1 MTTLRSSWPSRLR
14 QLLSNEGT
22 IAPSIK
28 LTSEPPPKI
37 KTFID
42 KVIQCPLQDIARP
55 LSDFQW
61 EYSKGNFH
69 HWMPLFLHFDTYFKT
84 YLSCRNDLTLSDN
97 LEDDTPLP
105 KHAILQI
112 LRAMQIILE
121 NCPNKSSFDGLEHF
135 KLLLASTDPE
145 ILIATL
151 ETLAALV
158 KINPSKL
165 HGSAKMVG
173 CGSVNNYLL
182 SLAQGWGSK
191 EEGLG
196 LYSCIMTNEKAQD
209 ESLCLFPSDVDNS
222 CDQSN
227 YRIGSTLY
235 FELYGPSAQ
244 SKEHSVDTVSSSLRV
259 IHMADMHLRKEDEL
273 SFLKQCIEQYSVPP
287 DLRFSLLTRIRYACS
302 FRSLRISRLY
312 SRICLL
318 AFIVLVQSSDAHD
331 ELVSFF
337 ANEPEYTNEL
347 VRVVRSEETISGS
360 IRTIAMLALGAQL
373 AAHTSSHERARVLN
387 GSSMTFAG
395 GNHMI
400 LLNVLQKAILSL
412 KSSNDPS
419 SLAFVEALLQF
430 YLLHVVSTSSSGS
443 SIRGSGMVPT
453 FLPLLEDSDPAHIHL
468 VCSAVKTLQKHMDYS
483 SSAVSLFKELGGSEL
498 LAQRLQLEVH
508 RVIGLVGENDN
519 VMLTGESTRNCTDQL
534 YPQKRLIKVSL
545 KALGSATY
553 VPTNSSRS
561 QHSQDSSLPATIALI
576 FRNVDKFGGDIY
588 YSAVTVMSEIIHK
601 DPTGFAALHEM
612 GLPDAFLSSVV
623 SGVLPSSKALTCIP
637 NGLGAICL
645 NAKGLEIVR
654 ETSSL
659 RFLVDIFTSKK
670 YVLAMNE
677 AIIPLA
683 NSVEELLRHVSS
695 LRSTGVDII
704 IEIIHKIASF
714 GDGNDTGSSGKAD
727 EGSAMNTDSGEKESE
742 NHYCDVGTVSSSS
755 EGISDEHFV
764 QLCIFHLM
772 VLVHQSMESSETC
785 RLFVEKSGI
794 EALLKLL
801 LLRPTIAQS
810 SDGMSIALHST
821 MVFKGFAQHHSAPLA
836 RAFCSSLRQHL
847 KKALNGFG
855 ASSRP
860 ALLDPRMTTD
870 RSIFSSLFSVE
881 FLLFLAASKDNRWVT
896 ALLTEFGAGSKDVLE
911 DIGHVHREVL
921 WQLALLENKKPDYED
936 DGACSAANSQ
946 QAEVDANE
954 TEEQRLNSFR
964 QLLDP
969 LRRRTSGWSIES
981 QFFDLINMYRGLGRA
996 TGSQH
1001 RSSIVGPS
1009 NTWLD
1014 SSNNF
1019 HHSGSSE
1026 ASGDIDK
1033 KDSVKRRTYYTS
1045 CCDMVRSLSFHT
1057 IHLFQELGKVML
1069 LPSRRRDDMMNVSP
1083 ASESVASTF
1092 AHIAL
1097 DYMNFGGHEIS
1108 LGTET
1113 SISTKFRYFG
1123 KVIDFMDNI
1132 VMERPDSCNPV
1143 LLNSL
1148 YGHGVI
1154 QSVLTTFEAT
1164 CQLLFPFN
1172 QIPASPMETDD
1183 GSAKHYDK
1191 EDAHYSSINASLASY
1206 GKFMDHLV
1214 TSSFILS
1221 PLTKHL
1227 LVQPLTSGIIPFPR
1241 DAEMFV
1247 KVLQSM
1253 VLKVVLPV
1261 WTHPQLVDCSY
1272 EFISTIISIIRHV
1285 YSGVEVNNV
1294 SSSSGVHIARPPP
1307 NETTISTIVEMGFS
1321 SSRAEEALRQVGSNS
1336 VELAMEWLFSH
1347 PESEDTEEDD
1357 ELARALAMSLGKSD
1371 SDTEDGIAND
1381 NAQQLEEEMVQLPPI
1396 DELLSICTKL
1406 LQKETLAF
1414 PVRDLLVMICSQN
1427 VGQCRSIVVTYIVDQ
1442 IKECGLVSSNGNY
1455 TVLAALFHVL
1465 ALILNDDSVAR
1476 EDASKSGLIKI
1487 ASDLLYQWDSC
1498 LDRRGKLEVP
1508 KWVTTAF
1515 FALDRL
1521 LQVDQK
1527 LNSEVTEQ
1535 LKKEVVNSQQ
1545 TSITIDEDKLHKLQ
1559 SVLGLPSKYAD
1570 IHEQKRLIEVA
1581 YSCMKN
1587 QLPSDTMHSIL
1598 LLCSNLTRNH
1608 SVALTFFYAGGINL
1622 LLSLPTSS
1630 LFPGF
1635 DNVAASIV
1643 RHVLE
1648 DPQTLHQAME
1658 SEIKHSLAVPSNR
1671 HPNGRVNPRN
1681 FLLNLASVI
1690 SRDPIIFM
1698 QAAKTVCQVEMVGER
1713 PYIVLLKDRDKY
1725 KAKEKER
1732 EKDKSLEKGK
1742 AQNNDGKVGLGNTNT
1757 EASGNG
1763 HGKIHDSKSVK
1774 CHKKPVQSFI
1784 NVIELL
1790 LESICNFIVPPL
1802 KDDIGSNVL
1811 PGTPTSSAMD
1821 IDISIDKGKGKA
1833 VATTSEGNETSN
1845 QEASASL
1852 AKIVFV
1858 LKLLTETLL
1867 MYSSSVHVLLR
1878 RDAEISSTKSTHQKS
1893 NADLST
1899 RGIFYHILH
1908 NFLPYSRKLKK
1919 DKKVDGDWRQKLASR
1934 ANQFVVATS
1943 VRSTEARRRVF
1954 TEISHIINE
1963 FVDSCNGFKPLGN
1976 EIQVF
1981 VDLLNDVL
1989 SARTP
1994 AGSSISAEASATFM
2008 DAGLVKSFTR
2018 TLEVLDLDHVDSSK
2032 VATGI
2037 IKALELVTKES
2048 VHSVDSGV
2056 CKGTKPS
2063 DLSQP
2068 GRTDNVGDMSQSMET
2083 TSQSNIDSLQVDLV
2097 GSYNA
2102 IQSYGGSVAV
2112 TDDMEHD
2119 QDFDGGFAPAND
2131 DEYMHETAGARGLD
2145 NGIENVGLQ
2154 FEIQPHGQENHDDD
2168 EDDMSGDEE
2177 DEDDEERNGLEED
2190 EVHHMPHHDTDQ
2202 DDHEMDDDDDFDEAM
2217 EEEDDEDDEDEVI
2230 LRLEEGVN
2238 GINVFDHIE
2247 VFGRDNSFPNEAHH
2261 AMPVEVFGSRRPGR
2275 TTSIYSL
2282 LGRTGDT
2289 ATPSRHPLLV
2299 GPSSSFH
2306 LPTGQ
2311 SDNILENSSSLDN
2324 IFRSL
2329 RNGRHGHRM
2338 NLWSDNNQQSSGP
2351 NTGVLPQGLEELI
2364 VSQLRQLTPEKSSDN
2379 NIAEEGPHSKV
2390 DVSQMQDP
2398 GDSRLDVTV
2407 ESNAVEEG
2415 GMVTRLS
2422 IDNNNDTADI
2432 RLAGNGSLPV
2442 DVPSTHSQTVEMQF
2456 EHTDAVIRDVEA
2468 VSQES
2473 GGSGATFGESLR
2485 SLDVE
2490 IGSADGHDDGGERH
2504 VTADRIAGDS
2514 QAARTRRA
2522 NTPFGHSSPVGG
2534 RDASLHSVTEVSEN
2548 SSRDADQNGPEVDH
2562 QVNSDAGS
2570 GAIDRA
2576 FLDALPDELR
2586 AEVLSAQQGQVA
2598 QPSNA
2603 ESQNTGDID
2612 PEFLAALPPDI
2623 RAEVLAQQRAQR
2635 LHQSQELEGQPVEM
2649 DTVLLTSSD
2658 AVLANLTPALVAEA
2672 NMLRERFAHR
2682 YSRTLF
2688 NSRGRRGE
2696 TSRRNEGIIGLDGAG
2711 GSISS
2716 RRSGGA
2722 KVVEADGAPLVDTK
2736 ALHAMIRLFRIVQP
2750 LYKGQLQRLLLNLCA
2765 HSETRTSLVKIL
2777 MDLLILD
2784 VRKPSSYF
2792 NKVEP
2797 PYRLYG
2803 CQNNVMYSRPQS
2815 FDGVPP
2821 LLSRRILETLTY
2833 LARNHPYVAKNLL
2846 QFRLHHLASREPNN
2860 ADVALGKAVM
2870 VVEDE
2875 ENIGENIEGCVSITI
2890 LLSLLKRPLYLRS
2903 IAHLEQLLNL
2913 LDVIIDSAGSK
2924 SSSSNKSQISTELES
2939 APQTSVME
2947 ADVNTDSVVIS
2958 HGLDASPK
2966 VDDSSKPTSSGNK
2979 ESETEQVL
2987 SNLPQAELRLLC
2999 SLLALE
3005 GLSDNAYGIVAEV
3018 MKKLVAIAPTHCQLF
3033 VTELAAAVQKLT
3045 SSAKD
3050 ELRVFSETIES
3061 LLSTT
3066 SSDGAAILRV
3076 LQALSSLLTSLTE
3089 KESDGI
3095 TLNLSEVWEI
3105 NLALEPLWHELSCCI
3120 CKIESYSESGSEL
3133 LTPSRTLVSK
3143 PSGVMSPLPAG
3154 SQNILPYIESFF
3166 VVCEKLHPAQSG
3178 AAQGSSVPVTSD
3190 VEEAST
3196 SATQQK
3202 TSGPAVK
3209 VDEKQSAFV
3218 KYPGVPPLLSRR
3230 ILETLTYLARNHP
3243 YVAKNLLQFRL
3254 HHLASREPNNADV
3267 ALGKAV
3273 MVVEDEE
3280 NIGENIEGCVSITI
3294 LLSLLKRPLYLRSI
3308 AHLEQLL
3315 NLLDVII
3322 DSAGSKSS
3330 SSNKSQISTEL
3341 ESAPQTS
3348 VMEADVNTDSVV
3360 ISHGLDAS
3368 PKVDDSS
3375 KPTSSGNK
3383 ESETEQVLSNLPQ
3396 AELRLLCS
3404 LLALEGLSD
3413 NAYGIVAEVMKKLVA
3428 IAPTH
3433 CQLFVTELAAA
3444 VQKLTSSAKDELRVF
3459 SETIESLLSTTSSDG
3474 AAILRVLQALSS
3486 LLTSL
3491 TEKES
3496 DGITLNL
3503 SEVWEINLALEPLW
3517 HELSCCICKIES
3529 YSESGSELLTPSRTL
3544 VSKPSGVMSP
3554 LPAGSQNILPYI
3566 ESFFVVCEK
3575 LHPAQSG
3582 AAQGSSVPVTSDVE
3596 EASTSATQQ
3605 KTSGPAVKV
3614 DEKQSAFVKFSE
3626 KHRKL
3631 LNTFIR
3637 QNPGLLEKSFSLM
3650 LKVPRFIDFDNKRS
3664 HFRSKI
3670 KHQHDHH
3677 HSTLRIPVRRAYV
3690 LEDSYNQL
3698 RMRPAQDLKGR
3709 LNVHFRGEEGI
3720 DAGGLTREWYQLLS
3734 RVIFDKGALL
3744 FTTVGNELTFQPNPN
3759 SVYQTE
3765 HLSYFKFVGR
3775 VVGKALFDGQ
3785 LLDVHFTRSFYK
3797 HILGAKNDIS
3807 DVLDLTFSIDA
3818 DEEKLILYE
3827 RAEVT
3832 DYELIPGGRN
3842 IKVTEENKNQYV
3854 DLVAEHR
3861 LTTAIR
3867 PQINAFLEGFSE
3879 LIPRELISIF
3889 NDKEL
3894 ELLISGLPEIDLD
3907 DLRAN
3912 TEYSGYSVASPVIQ
3926 WFWEVVQG
3934 LSKEDK
3940 ARLLQFVTGTSKVP
3954 LEGFSALQGI
3964 SGSQKFQIH
3973 KAYGSPDHLPSAH
3986 TCFNQLDLPEYPSKQ
4001 HLEDRLLLAIHEAN
4015 EGFGFG

>member
-14 QLLSNEGT
+14 QLLSNEGA
-22 IAPSIK
+22 IVPSIK
-28 LTSEPPPKI
+28 LSSEPPPKI
-37 KTFID
+37 KAFID
-42 KVIQCPLQDIARP
+42 KVIQCPLQDIAIP
-55 LSDFQW
+55 LSDFKW

-69 HWMPLFLHFDTYFKT
+69 HWRPLFLHFDTYFKT

-97 LEDDTPLP
+97 LEDDIPLP

-112 LRAMQIILE
+112 LCVMQIILE

-145 ILIATL
+145 ILITTL
-151 ETLAALV
+151 ETLSTLV

-165 HGSAKMVG
+165 HGSEKMVG
-173 CGSVNNYLL
+173 CGSVNSYLL

-196 LYSCIMTNEKAQD
+196 LYSCIMASEKAQD
-209 ESLCLFPSDVDNS
+209 GALCLFPSDVENS

-235 FELYGPSAQ
+235 FELHGPSAHN
-244 SKEHSVDTVSSSLRV
+244 KEHSIDTVSPSLRV
-259 IHMADMHLRKEDEL
+259 IHMPDMHLCKEDDL
-273 SFLKQCIEQYSVPP
+273 SLLKQYIEQYSIPP
-287 DLRFSLLTRIRYACS
+287 EIRFSLLTRIRYARA
-302 FRSLRISRLY
+302 FRSLRVCRLY

-318 AFIVLVQSSDAHD
+318 AFIVLVQSCDAHD

-360 IRTIAMLALGAQL
+360 IRTLVMLALGAQL
-373 AAHTSSHERARVLN
+373 AAYTSSHERAQILS
-387 GSSMTFAG
+387 GSNMTFAG
-395 GNHMI
+395 GNRMI
-400 LLNVLQKAILSL
+400 LLNVLQRAILSL

-443 SIRGSGMVPT
+443 SVRGSGMVPT

-468 VCSAVKTLQKHMDYS
+468 VCFAVKTLQKLMDYS
-483 SSAVSLFKELGGSEL
+483 SSAVSLFKELGGIEL
-498 LAQRLQLEVH
+498 LAQRLQLEIH

-519 VMLTGESTRNCTDQL
+519 VMLTGESASHSTDQL
-534 YPQKRLIKVSL
+534 YSQKRLIKVSL

-553 VPTNSSRS
+553 APANSTRS
-561 QHSQDSSLPATIALI
+561 QHSQDSSLPATLAMI

-588 YSAVTVMSEIIHK
+588 YSSVTVMSEIIHK
-601 DPTGFAALHEM
+601 DPTCFAALHEM

-659 RFLVDIFTSKK
+659 RFLVDIFTNKK

-677 AIIPLA
+677 AIIPLS

-695 LRSTGVDII
+695 LRSIGVDII
-704 IEIIHKIASF
+704 IEIIHNIASF
-714 GDGNDTGSSGKAD
+714 GGCNDTGSSRKAN
-727 EGSAMNTDSGEKESE
+727 EGSAMDTDSEDKENES
-742 NHYCDVGTVSSSS
+742 HSCFVGTAGSSA
-755 EGISDEHFV
+755 EGISDEHIF

-772 VLVHQSMESSETC
+772 VLVHRTMENSETC

-794 EALLKLL
+794 EALLNL
-801 LLRPTIAQS
+801 LLRPAIAQS
-810 SDGMSIALHST
+810 SDGTSIALHST
-821 MVFKGFAQHHSAPLA
+821 MVFKGFAQHHSTPLA
-836 RAFCSSLRQHL
+836 RALCSSLREHL
-847 KKALNGFG
+847 KKTLTGFG
-855 ASSRP
+855 AAAGP
-860 ALLDPRMTTD
+860 LLLDPRMTTD
-870 RSIFSSLFSVE
+870 SSIFSSLFSVE

-896 ALLTEFGAGSKDVLE
+896 ALLTEFGTGSKDVLE
-911 DIGHVHREVL
+911 DISHVHREVL
-921 WQLALLENKKPDYED
+921 WQLALLENKKPDFED
-936 DGACSAANSQ
+936 DGACSSADSQ
-946 QAEVDANE
+946 QTEVDANE
-954 TEEQRLNSFR
+954 TEEQRFNSFR
-964 QLLDP
+964 QFLDP
-969 LRRRTSGWSIES
+969 LRRRRTSGWSVES
-981 QFFDLINMYRGLGRA
+981 QFFDLINLYRGLGRA

-1001 RSSIVGPS
+1001 RSSIVSPS
-1009 NTWLD
+1009 NMRLG
-1014 SSNNF
+1014 SSNQF
-1019 HHSGSSE
+1019 QHPGSAE
-1026 ASGDIDK
+1026 AFGDTNKNEYDK
-1033 KDSVKRRTYYTS
+1033 QRTYYIS
-1045 CCDMVRSLSFHT
+1045 CCDMVRSLSFHIT
-1057 IHLFQELGKVML
+1057 NLFQELGKIML
-1069 LPSRRRDDMMNVSP
+1069 LPSRRRDDTLNVSP

-1092 AHIAL
+1092 ARIAL
-1097 DYMNFGGHEIS
+1097 DHMNFEGHETF
-1108 LGTET
+1108 LGTEA

-1123 KVIDFMDNI
+1123 KVIDFMDSI

-1143 LLNSL
+1143 LLTCL
-1148 YGHGVI
+1148 YEHGVI
-1154 QSVLTTFEAT
+1154 QSVLTTFDAA

-1172 QIPASPMETDD
+1172 RIPASPMETDD
-1183 GSAKHYDK
+1183 ENVNRDDMG
-1191 EDAHYSSINASLASY
+1191 DADHLWINVSLASY

-1227 LVQPLTSGIIPFPR
+1227 LAQPLTTNDIPFPR
-1241 DAEMFV
+1241 DAEIFV

-1253 VLKVVLPV
+1253 VLKAVLPV
-1261 WTHPQLVDCSY
+1261 WTHPQFVDCSY
-1272 EFISTIISIIRHV
+1272 EFISTIISIIRHA
-1285 YSGVEVNNV
+1285 YSGVEVKNVNGSNNA
-1294 SSSSGVHIARPPP
+1294 HITGPPP

-1321 SSRAEEALRQVGSNS
+1321 RSRAEEALRQVGSNS

-1347 PESEDTEEDD
+1347 PEPEDMEEDD
-1357 ELARALAMSLGKSD
+1357 ELARALAMSMGKSD
-1371 SDTEDGIAND
+1371 SDTEDGVPNV
-1381 NAQQLEEEMVQLPPI
+1381 NAQQLEDEMVQLPPV
-1396 DELLSICTKL
+1396 DELLSTCTIL
-1406 LQKETLAF
+1406 LQKDTLVF
-1414 PVRDLLVMICSQN
+1414 PVRDLLVMISSQN
-1427 VGQCRSIVVTYIVDQ
+1427 DGQCRSTVVTYIVDQ
-1442 IKECGLVSSNGNY
+1442 IKECGLASSNGNI

-1476 EDASKSGLIKI
+1476 GAASKSGLVKI
-1487 ASDLLYQWDSC
+1487 ASDLLYQWDSS
-1498 LDRRGKLEVP
+1498 LDSKEKLQVP
-1508 KWVTTAF
+1508 KWITAAF

-1527 LNSEVTEQ
+1527 LNSEVAEQ
-1535 LKKEVVNSQQ
+1535 LKKEVINSQQ
-1545 TSITIDEDKLHKLQ
+1545 TSITIDDDKQHTLQ
-1559 SVLGLPSKYAD
+1559 SALGLPSKHAD
-1570 IHEQKRLIEVA
+1570 IHEQKRLIEIA
-1581 YSCMKN
+1581 CSCMKN

-1598 LLCSNLTRNH
+1598 LLCSNLTRTH

-1635 DNVAASIV
+1635 DNVAASIF

-1648 DPQTLHQAME
+1648 DPQTLQQAME
-1658 SEIKHSLAVPSNR
+1658 SEIKHSLAVASNR
-1671 HPNGRVNPRN
+1671 HPNERVNPRN

-1698 QAAKTVCQVEMVGER
+1698 QAAKSICQVEMIGER
-1713 PYIVLLKDRDKY
+1713 PYVVLLKDRDKD
-1725 KAKEKER
+1725 KAKDKER
-1732 EKDKSLEKGK
+1732 EKDKLFEKDRT
-1742 AQNNDGKVGLGNTNT
+1742 QNNDGKVVLGNTNT
-1757 EASGNG
+1757 AISGTG
-1763 HGKIHDSKSVK
+1763 HGKVHDSKIVK
-1774 CHKKPVQSFI
+1774 SHRKPVQTFT

-1790 LESICNFIVPPL
+1790 LESICNFVVPPL

-1811 PGTPTSSAMD
+1811 PGTPTSIDMD
-1821 IDISIDKGKGKA
+1821 IDISTDKGKGKA
-1833 VATTSEGNETSN
+1833 VATNSEGNETGN

-1852 AKIVFV
+1852 AKIVFI

-1867 MYSSSVHVLLR
+1867 MYSSSFHVLLR
-1878 RDAEISSTKSTHQKS
+1878 RDAEMSNTKSTQQKS
-1893 NADLST
+1893 NAGLST
-1899 RGIFYHILH
+1899 SGIFYHILH
-1908 NFLPYSRKLKK
+1908 NFLPYSRNLKK
-1919 DKKVDGDWRQKLASR
+1919 DKKVDGDWRQKLATR
-1934 ANQFVVATS
+1934 ANQFMVTAC

-1954 TEISHIINE
+1954 TVISHIINE
-1963 FVDSCNGFKPLGN
+1963 FVDSCNGVKPPGI

-1981 VDLLNDVL
+1981 VDLLNDIL
-1989 SARTP
+1989 TARTP
-1994 AGSSISAEASATFM
+1994 AGSSISAEASVTFI
-2008 DAGLVKSFTR
+2008 DAGLVMSFTR
-2018 TLEVLDLDHVDSSK
+2018 TVQVLDLDHADSSK

-2048 VHSVDSGV
+2048 VHSVDSSAG
-2056 CKGTKPS
+2056 KGTKSS

-2068 GRTDNVGDMSQSMET
+2068 GRTDNVGDISQSIET
-2083 TSQSNIDSLQVDLV
+2083 TSQVNHDSLQVNHV

-2102 IQSYGGSVAV
+2102 VQSYGGSEAV

-2119 QDFDGGFAPAND
+2119 QDLVGSFTHAND
-2131 DEYMHETAGARGLD
+2131 DEYRLEAAVGRGLE
-2145 NGIENVGLQ
+2145 NGIENARLR
-2154 FEIQPHGQENHDDD
+2154 FEIQPHGRENHDE
-2168 EDDMSGDEE
+2168 EDDMSGDEDEDVDE
-2177 DEDDEERNGLEED
+2177 DEDDDEDEHDDDLEED
-2190 EVHHMPHHDTDQ
+2190 EVHHMAHPDTDQ
-2202 DDHEMDDDDDFDEAM
+2202 DDHEMDDDDDFDEVM
-2217 EEEDDEDDEDEVI
+2217 EEEDEDDEDDEDGVI
-2230 LRLEEGVN
+2230 LQLEEGFN
-2238 GINVFDHIE
+2238 GINVFDNIE
-2247 VFGRDNSFPNEAHH
+2247 VFGRDNGFPNDGLHV
-2261 AMPVEVFGSRRPGR
+2261 MPVEVFGSRRPGR
-2275 TTSIYSL
+2275 TTSIYNL

-2289 ATPSRHPLLV
+2289 ATPPRHPLLV

-2306 LPTGQ
+2306 LATGQ
-2311 SDNILENSSSLDN
+2311 SDNILEPPSSLDN

-2338 NLWSDNNQQSSGP
+2338 NLWSDNNQPSGGS
-2351 NTGVLPQGLEELI
+2351 NSGVLPQGLEELL
-2364 VSQLRQLTPEKSSDN
+2364 VSQLRHPAPEKSSN
-2379 NIAEEGPHSKV
+2379 NSVAEVSRHSKV
-2390 DVSQMQDP
+2390 EVSQMQGP
-2398 GDSRLDVTV
+2398 GGSRLEIPS
-2407 ESNAVEEG
+2407 ESNAIQEG
-2415 GMVTRLS
+2415 GTVTPAS
-2422 IDNNNDTADI
+2422 IDSNNDRADI
-2432 RLAGNGSLPV
+2432 RPAGNGSLLA
-2442 DVPSTHSQTVEMQF
+2442 DVPSTRSQTVEMQF
-2456 EHTDAVIRDVEA
+2456 ENNDAAVRDVEA

-2490 IGSADGHDDGGERH
+2490 IGSVDGHDDGGERH
-2504 VTADRIAGDS
+2504 VTADRMAGDS

-2548 SSRDADQNGPEVDH
+2548 SSRDADQNGPTAEQ

-2570 GAIDRA
+2570 GAIDPA

-2586 AEVLSAQQGQVA
+2586 AEVLSAQHSQEA
-2598 QPSNA
+2598 QPSNS
-2603 ESQNTGDID
+2603 ESQNLGDID
-2612 PEFLAALPPDI
+2612 PEFLAALPLDI

-2649 DTVLLTSSD
+2649 DTVSIIATFPSEIREEVLLTSSD

-2682 YSRTLF
+2682 YSRNLF
-2688 NSRGRRGE
+2688 GMNSRSRRGE
-2696 TSRRNEGIIGLDGAG
+2696 TSRREAIIGLDGAG
-2711 GSISS
+2711 VSISS

-2722 KVVEADGAPLVDTK
+2722 KVVEADGTPLVDTE
-2736 ALHAMIRLFRIVQP
+2736 ALHALIRLFRIVQP

-2777 MDLLILD
+2777 MDLIMLD

-2792 NKVEP
+2792 SKVEP

-2803 CQNNVMYSRPQS
+2803 CQSNVMYSRPQS

-2846 QFRLHHLASREPNN
+2846 QFRLHLPASREPDN
-2860 ADVALGKAVM
+2860 ADVARGKAVM

-2875 ENIGENIEGCVSITI
+2875 GNIGGSNAGCVSITI
-2890 LLSLLKRPLYLRS
+2890 LLSLLKHPLYLRS
-2903 IAHLEQLLNL
+2903 IAHLEQLLYL
-2913 LDVIIDSAGSK
+2913 LDVIIDSAGNK
-2924 SSSSNKSQISTELES
+2924 SSSSDKSQISTELETG
-2939 APQTSVME
+2939 PQTTTME
-2947 ADVNTDSVVIS
+2947 ADMNTDSVAIS
-2958 HGLDASPK
+2958 FGLDAPPK
-2966 VDDSSKPTSSGNK
+2966 ADDSSKPTPSGDK

-3005 GLSDNAYGIVAEV
+3005 GLSDKAYGIVTEV
-3018 MKKLVAIAPTHCQLF
+3018 MKKLVAFAPTHRQLF

-3050 ELRVFSETIES
+3050 ELHVFSETIEA

-3089 KESDGI
+3089 KERDGKI
-3095 TLNLSEVWEI
+3095 PELSEVWEI
-3105 NLALEPLWHELSCCI
+3105 NSALEPLWLELSHCI
-3120 CKIESYSESGSEL
+3120 SKIESYSESASEL
-3133 LTPSRTLVSK
+3133 FTPSRTLVSK
-3143 PSGVMSPLPAG
+3143 PSGATPPLPAG

-3178 AAQGSSVPVTSD
+3178 ATHGSRVPVNSD

-3202 TSGPAVK
+3202 TSGPAVN
-3209 VDEKQSAFV
+3209 VDERHA
-3218 KYPGVPPLLSRR
+3218 
-3230 ILETLTYLARNHP
+3230 
-3243 YVAKNLLQFRL
+3243 
-3254 HHLASREPNNADV
+3254 
-3267 ALGKAV
+3267 
-3273 MVVEDEE
+3273 
-3280 NIGENIEGCVSITI
+3280 
-3294 LLSLLKRPLYLRSI
+3294 
-3308 AHLEQLL
+3308 
-3315 NLLDVII
+3315 
-3322 DSAGSKSS
+3322 
-3330 SSNKSQISTEL
+3330 
-3341 ESAPQTS
+3341 
-3348 VMEADVNTDSVV
+3348 
-3360 ISHGLDAS
+3360 
-3368 PKVDDSS
+3368 
-3375 KPTSSGNK
+3375 
-3383 ESETEQVLSNLPQ
+3383 
-3396 AELRLLCS
+3396 
-3404 LLALEGLSD
+3404 
-3413 NAYGIVAEVMKKLVA
+3413 
-3428 IAPTH
+3428 
-3433 CQLFVTELAAA
+3433 
-3444 VQKLTSSAKDELRVF
+3444 
-3459 SETIESLLSTTSSDG
+3459 
-3474 AAILRVLQALSS
+3474 
-3486 LLTSL
+3486 
-3491 TEKES
+3491 
-3496 DGITLNL
+3496 
-3503 SEVWEINLALEPLW
+3503 
-3517 HELSCCICKIES
+3517 
-3529 YSESGSELLTPSRTL
+3529 
-3544 VSKPSGVMSP
+3544 
-3554 LPAGSQNILPYI
+3554 
-3566 ESFFVVCEK
+3566 
-3575 LHPAQSG
+3575 
-3582 AAQGSSVPVTSDVE
+3582 
-3596 EASTSATQQ
+3596 
-3605 KTSGPAVKV
+3605 
-3614 DEKQSAFVKFSE
+3614 AFVKFSE

-3677 HSTLRIPVRRAYV
+3677 HSPLRISVRRAYV

-3698 RMRPAQDLKGR
+3698 RMRPTQDLKGR
-3709 LNVHFRGEEGI
+3709 LNVQFQGEEGI

-3797 HILGAKNDIS
+3797 HILGAKVTYHDIEAIDPDYFKNLKWMLENDIS

-3827 RAEVT
+3827 RTEVT

-3854 DLVAEHR
+3854 DLIAEHR

-3879 LIPRELISIF
+3879 LIPRELISVF

-3907 DLRAN
+3907 DLREN

-3934 LSKEDK
+3934 LNKEDK

-3973 KAYGSPDHLPSAH
+3973 KAYGSSDHLPSAH

-4001 HLEDRLLLAIHEAN
+4001 QLEDRLLLAIHEAN